1 VGEALANGG
10 IAFGAWKGG
19 WSGGTD
25 RETPQLKTYFQFIR
39 DNTALLFPRR
49 SAAEATLIYPRTAAY
64 SGDAWFLEPVR
75 RLGAGLMTAH
85 ILFDFTIDAKMIP
98 EGLAQY
104 KMVVLPTT
112 SYLSA
117 AEEKMLDA
125 YAAAGG
131 RVVVLPTAQQVAAKE
146 RPNSDKRGR
155 TFLWANLTDRAA
167 VGTALQKIGGTEL
180 SSCDAPWVVQ
190 IHADRQPGSKRL
202 LVHLVNYNRN
212 QKESGKELPL
222 ADAPVSV
229 DLLLQADAKVKGL
242 RFLTPEV
249 AHPQSVEYRQDGP
262 RLAFKTPGFLVY
274 GLTVIEWE

>member
-1 VGEALANGG
+1 
-10 IAFGAWKGG
+10 
-19 WSGGTD
+19 
-25 RETPQLKTYFQFIR
+25 
-39 DNTALLFPRR
+39 
-49 SAAEATLIYPRTAAY
+49 
-64 SGDAWFLEPVR
+64 
-75 RLGAGLMTAH
+75 MTAH

-212 QKESGKELPL
+212 EKESGKELPL